1 LNEPR
6 PVELRI
12 CLKGYHTH
20 MGKWGESF
28 RVAAQYFGFAR
39 YRQEQR
45 APSTRAISMWAIAT
59 VVGVVLVVIARYGA
73 LHWLGVGLTGGA
85 GAAALGGL
93 LERRRARRSKSSS

>member
-1 LNEPR
+1 
-6 PVELRI
+6 
-12 CLKGYHTH
+12 
-20 MGKWGESF
+20 
-28 RVAAQYFGFAR
+28 
-39 YRQEQR
+39 
-45 APSTRAISMWAIAT
+45 MWAIAT